1 MREMVDKPAKP
12 GGSAKISQ
20 RVVMLGVDAKA
31 DMMGQGM
38 VVVVVMR
45 KEDDE

>member
-1 MREMVDKPAKP
+1 MDKPAKP

-31 DMMGQGM
+31 DMMCQGM
-38 VVVVVMR
+38 VVVMVMR

>member
-20 RVVMLGVDAKA
+20 RMMMLGMDAKA
-31 DMMGQGM
+31 DMVGQGM
-38 VVVVVMR
+38 VMVMVMR